1 MESPKINV
9 LGIAPYEAMKNV
21 MEKLARKRPQIEM
34 DVYVGDLKKGVD
46 IAQKNIHGNYD
57 VIISRGGTA
66 EMIGKV
72 TPIPVIEISLSVYDI
87 LRAMKLAENYSDKYA
102 IVGFPSITGS
112 AHLLCD
118 LLQYK
123 IDIVTIHSENEV
135 EATLRDLKKN
145 GCRMI
150 VCDMIANTTAKKL
163 GLNSILITS
172 GNESIENAF
181 DQAYKLCISYANI
194 KEENSLLS
202 EIIQG
207 ENSYTFVFDEKQN
220 LHFSTWD
227 NTDSEI
233 TDILRREIPE
243 TLNGDNY
250 KAFRNIDGNLFS
262 INSRVIEKPLH
273 RYAVFYVSSTKVPM
287 ATSKYGILFSN
298 KREAE
303 QHFYNSFYS
312 ITGSM
317 QGLRN
322 TVEQISQSSF
332 PVMISGEEGTGKEQ
346 IARAVYAQSSLQH
359 NPLIAI
365 NCSLVNDKSWG
376 FLTNHYNS
384 PLNDNNNTI
393 YFRNIEELPS
403 ERRKQLLSIILDMN
417 LDKRNRLIFS
427 CISASQT
434 ALPPAAREFV
444 NLLSCMTIHLPPL
457 RERINELPTISSL
470 YLGNLNVE
478 LARQIIG
485 FEPEAMALLEAYDWP
500 YNYTQ
505 FKRVI
510 NELAVITSTPY
521 ISVQNVSALLEK
533 ERASSSAENGQ
544 VNETRRHAE
553 LDVNR
558 TLDEITCDI
567 ISQVLSQNRGNQS
580 AAAKQ
585 LGISRTTLWRYMNRK

>member
-1 MESPKINV
+1 
-9 LGIAPYEAMKNV
+9 
-21 MEKLARKRPQIEM
+21 
-34 DVYVGDLKKGVD
+34 
-46 IAQKNIHGNYD
+46 
-57 VIISRGGTA
+57 
-66 EMIGKV
+66 MIGKV
-72 TPIPVIEISLSVYDI
+72 THIPVIEISLSVYDI

-102 IVGFPSITGS
+102 VVGFPGITGS

-123 IDIVTIHSENEV
+123 LDIVTIHSESEV

-150 VCDMIANTTAKKL
+150 LCDMIANTTAKKL

-172 GNESIENAF
+172 GSESIENAF

-194 KEENSLLS
+194 KEENSLLG
-202 EIIQG
+202 EIIRG
-207 ENSYTFVFDEKQN
+207 ENSDTFVFDEKQN
-220 LHFSTWD
+220 LYFTTWD
-227 NTDSEI
+227 NDGSEI

-273 RYAVFYVSSTKVPM
+273 RYVVFYVSSTKVPM

-317 QGLRN
+317 QGLRS

-346 IARAVYAQSSLQH
+346 IARAIYAQSALQH

-384 PLNDNNNTI
+384 PLNDDSNTI
-393 YFRNIEELPS
+393 YFRNIEELPT

-427 CISASQT
+427 CVSASQT
-434 ALPPAAREFV
+434 ALPSAAREFV

-457 RERINELPTISSL
+457 RERAEELPTISSL

-485 FEPEAMALLEAYDWP
+485 FESEAMALLEAYDWP

-505 FKRVI
+505 FKRVV

-521 ISVQNVSALLEK
+521 ISARDVRNLLEK
-533 ERASSSAENGQ
+533 EKASSSAGSSQ
-544 VNETRRHAE
+544 PAKTRHTG
-553 LDVNR
+553 LDVDR

-567 ISQVLSQNRGNQS
+567 ISQVLSRHNGNQS

-585 LGISRTTLWRYMNRK
+585 LGISRTTLWRYMNRNQERS

>member
-1 MESPKINV
+1 METPKIRA
-9 LGIAPYEAMKNV
+9 LGIAPYEAMKHM
-21 MEKLARKRPQIEM
+21 MEKLAKNRPQMEL

-46 IAQKNIHGNYD
+46 IARKNIQGNYD

-72 TPIPVIEISLSVYDI
+72 THLPVIEISLSVYDI

-102 IVGFPSITGS
+102 IVGFSSITSS

-135 EATLRDLKKN
+135 ESTLKELKKG

-150 VCDMIANTTAKKL
+150 LCDMIANTTAKRL

-172 GNESIENAF
+172 GSESIENAF
-181 DQAYKLCISYANI
+181 DQALKLCISYANI
-194 KEENSLLS
+194 KEEVSLLGD
-202 EIIQG
+202 IIQG
-207 ENSYTFVFDEKQN
+207 ENSFTIVFDNKQN
-220 LHFSTWD
+220 LYLSTWE
-227 NTDSEI
+227 NMEPEVI
-233 TDILRREIPE
+233 ELFRQEIPE
-243 TLNGDNY
+243 ALNGNNY
-250 KAFRNIDGNLFS
+250 KAFRTIGGNLYS
-262 INSRVIEKPLH
+262 INSRVIDKPLR
-273 RYAVFYVSSTKVPM
+273 RYVVFYVSSTKVPM

-317 QGLRN
+317 HSLKEK
-322 TVEQISQSSF
+322 VEQISQSNF
-332 PVMISGEEGTGKEQ
+332 PVMISGESGTGKEQ
-346 IARAVYAQSSLQH
+346 IARAIYAQSALQH
-359 NPLIAI
+359 NPLITI

-384 PLNDNNNTI
+384 PLNDNNNTL
-393 YFRNIEELPS
+393 YFKNIEELPS
-403 ERRKQLLSIILDMN
+403 ERRKQLLSMILDMN
-417 LDKRNRLIFS
+417 LTGRNRLIFS
-427 CISASQT
+427 CVSDSQT
-434 ALPPAAREFV
+434 TLPAAARELV
-444 NLLSCMTIHLPPL
+444 NVLSCMTIHLPPL
-457 RERINELPTISSL
+457 RERADDLPTISSL

-485 FEPEAMALLEAYDWP
+485 FEAEAMALLQSYDWP
-500 YNYTQ
+500 YNHTQ
-505 FKRVI
+505 FKRVV

-521 ISVQNVSALLEK
+521 ISVSDVKAILEK
-533 ERASSSAENGQ
+533 ESAASSPVISPVPENRQAG
-544 VNETRRHAE
+544 
-553 LDVNR
+553 LDLNR
-558 TLDEITCDI
+558 SLDEITFDI
-567 ISQVLSQNRGNQS
+567 IERVLSDHNGNHS

-585 LGISRTTLWRYMNRK
+585 LGISRTTLWRYLNRK

>member
-1 MESPKINV
+1 MEAPKIKV
-9 LGIAPYEAMKNV
+9 LGIAPYEAMKHM
-21 MEKLARKRPQIEM
+21 MEKLARKRPQMEL

-46 IAQKNIHGNYD
+46 IARSNLQSNYD

-72 TPIPVIEISLSVYDI
+72 THIPVIEISLSVYDI

-102 IVGFPSITGS
+102 VVGFPSITSS

-123 IDIVTIHSENEV
+123 IDIVTIHNENEV
-135 EATLRDLKKN
+135 ESTLRELKKN

-150 VCDMIANTTAKKL
+150 LCDMIANTTAKRL

-172 GNESIENAF
+172 GSESIENAF
-181 DQAYKLCISYANI
+181 DQAYKLCVSYANI
-194 KEENSLLS
+194 KEENSLLGD
-202 EIIQG
+202 IIQG
-207 ENSYTFVFDEKQN
+207 ENSHIVVFDEKQN
-220 LHFSTWD
+220 LYLSTWK
-227 NTDSEI
+227 NSESELI
-233 TDILRREIPE
+233 KILRREIPE

-250 KAFRNIDGNLFS
+250 KAFRNIDGTLFS
-262 INSRVIEKPLH
+262 INSRVLDKPIH
-273 RYAVFYVSSTKVPM
+273 RYVVFYVSSTKVPM

-317 QGLRN
+317 QNLRG

-346 IARAVYAQSSLQH
+346 IARAIYAQSSLQH
-359 NPLIAI
+359 NPLITI

-393 YFRNIEELPS
+393 YFKCIEELS
-403 ERRKQLLSIILDMN
+403 TERRKQLLSIILDMS

-427 CISASQT
+427 CVSSSQT
-434 ALPPAAREFV
+434 ALPAAAREFV
-444 NLLSCMTIHLPPL
+444 NILSCMTIHLPPL
-457 RERINELPTISSL
+457 RERAGELPTISSL

-485 FEPEAMALLEAYDWP
+485 FEPEAMTLLQSYDWP
-500 YNYTQ
+500 CNHTQ
-505 FKRVI
+505 FKRVVS
-510 NELAVITSTPY
+510 ELAVITSAPY
-521 ISVQNVSALLEK
+521 ISVSDVRTLLDK
-533 ERASSSAENGQ
+533 ERASSSWNGEQ
-544 VNETRRHAE
+544 EKEPRQAG
-553 LDVNR
+553 LDINR
-558 TLDEITCDI
+558 SLDEITCDI
-567 ISQVLSQNRGNQS
+567 IEQVLSNHNGNQS

-585 LGISRTTLWRYMNRK
+585 LGISRTTLWRYLNRK

>member
-1 MESPKINV
+1 MEAPRIKA
-9 LGIAPYEAMKNV
+9 LGIAPYDAMKHM
-21 MEKLARKRPQIEM
+21 MEKLARKRPQMEL

-46 IAQKNIHGNYD
+46 IARKNLQGNYD

-72 TPIPVIEISLSVYDI
+72 THLPVIEICLTVYDI

-102 IVGFPSITGS
+102 VVGFPSITSS

-123 IDIVTIHSENEV
+123 IDIVTIHSEGEV
-135 EATLRDLKKN
+135 ESTLRELKKN

-150 VCDMIANTTAKKL
+150 LCDMIANTTAKRL

-172 GNESIENAF
+172 GSESIENAF
-181 DQAYKLCISYANI
+181 DQAYKLCVSYANI
-194 KEENSLLS
+194 KEENSLLGD
-202 EIIQG
+202 IIRG
-207 ENSYTFVFDEKQN
+207 ENSHTIVFDEKQN
-220 LHFSTWD
+220 LYFSTWE

-233 TDILRREIPE
+233 LEILRREIPE

-250 KAFRNIDGNLFS
+250 KAFRNIDGSLYS
-262 INSRVIEKPLH
+262 INSRIVEKPLH
-273 RYAVFYVSSTKVPM
+273 RYVVFYVSSTKVPM

-312 ITGSM
+312 VTGSM
-317 QGLRN
+317 QKLRG

-346 IARAVYAQSSLQH
+346 IARAIYAQSPLQH
-359 NPLIAI
+359 NPLITI

-393 YFRNIEELPS
+393 YFKSIEELPA

-427 CISASQT
+427 CVSASQT
-434 ALPPAAREFV
+434 ALPGAARDFL
-444 NLLSCMTIHLPPL
+444 NILSCMTIHLPPL
-457 RERINELPTISSL
+457 RERAEELPTISSL

-485 FEPEAMALLEAYDWP
+485 FEPEAMALLQAYDWP
-500 YNYTQ
+500 CNHTQ
-505 FKRVI
+505 FKRVV
-510 NELAVITSTPY
+510 NELAVITSAPY
-521 ISVQNVSALLEK
+521 ISVSDVRALLEK
-533 ERASSSAENGQ
+533 EKAASAPDAVQ
-544 VNETRRHAE
+544 VREVPLAGFDT
-553 LDVNR
+553 NR

-567 ISQVLSQNRGNQS
+567 IARVLDKHSGNQS
-580 AAAKQ
+580 AAARQ
-585 LGISRTTLWRYMNRK
+585 LGISRTTLWRYLNRK